1 MSEGVTSQFGT
12 VTGTNEVAVTT
23 VPTILRYISAI
34 NEDAIVTDAAGVV
47 KWKQPLDTSQE
58 LNLSLAGLT
67 IVGDG
72 VTGEVYVGYE
82 APA

>member
-1 MSEGVTSQFGT
+1 MSEGVTSQYGT
-12 VTGTNEVAVTT
+12 VTGTNDQVVTT

-47 KWKQPLDTSQE
+47 KWKQPLNTSQE

-67 IVGDG
+67 IVSDD
-72 VTGEVYVGYE
+72 VTGEVYIGYE
-82 APA
+82 ASA